1 MLKWVG
7 VEHCDHSAPG
17 GIIFQC
23 PIMPLAAKMFYCSI
37 WPWRYKCFI
46 VLFGPWRY
54 NGYKHVTPLGSFL
67 YYTFRN
73 KYYRQTLRNT
83 APEHCV
89 HRVKT
94 PTARTHALLPP
105 FETPI
110 TYSPAIPSPFRLML
124 FVPFHLISLY
134 QTDF

>member
-1 MLKWVG
+1 MYIVTIVHLAAQF
-7 VEHCDHSAPG
+7 S
-17 GIIFQC
+17 QC

-73 KYYRQTLRNT
+73 KLLQRNT
-83 APEHCV
+83 AKHCE

-94 PTARTHALLPP
+94 SNARTHALLPP

-110 TYSPAIPSPFRLML
+110 TYSLAIPFPFRLML
-124 FVPFHLISLY
+124 FVPFHLIYLY